1 MKKNKI
7 GLIILLI
14 GLILML
20 YPLLSDILFSYN
32 HSTAISKYE
41 ENVTIKAKDE
51 ILKMKEESE
60 KYNQELKDSEKG
72 QVKTP
77 DEVTEKGVSYLN
89 LLNQGDVLGY
99 IKIPKIDVNL
109 PIYHGVSNN
118 ILETGIG
125 HMERTSL
132 PTGKTNSHCV
142 LAGHSGLMKSR
153 LFDDID
159 KLEIGD
165 IFLITVL
172 DETYA
177 YEVDQIKVVE
187 PKETKDIE
195 IVEGKEYVTLLTCV
209 PYGIN
214 SHRLLVRGTG
224 IDETTLP
231 KEKLIEEKFAQE
243 NPEVK
248 EEIREKTDK
257 KVIFDITTVIEK
269 IRIALII
276 IFVIAIIIVKLYLN
290 DYDKRIKKRIR
301 KIKENEE
308 VSDTN
313 K

>member
-1 MKKNKI
+1 MKKNRI
-7 GLIILLI
+7 GLLILLI
-14 GLILML
+14 GLILIL
-20 YPLLSDILFSYN
+20 YPLLSDILFSFN

-41 ENVTIKAKDE
+41 DSVSVTTKEE
-51 ILKMKEESE
+51 ILKKKEESE

-118 ILETGIG
+118 VLETGIG

-132 PTGKTNSHCV
+132 PNGKTNSHCV

-165 IFLITVL
+165 IFLIKAL

-187 PKETKDIE
+187 PRETKDIE
-195 IVEGKEYVTLLTCV
+195 IVDGKEYVTLLTCV

-214 SHRLLVRGTG
+214 SHRLLVRGIG
-224 IDETTLP
+224 IDENTIP
-231 KEKLIEEKFAQE
+231 KEKLLEDKLAKE
-243 NPEVK
+243 NAEIK
-248 EEIREKTDK
+248 KEIREKTDK
-257 KVIFDITTVIEK
+257 KIILDITTIIEK
-269 IRIALII
+269 IRIVLII
-276 IFVIAIIIVKLYLN
+276 IFVIAIIIVKIYLD
-290 DYDKRIKKRIR
+290 DYDKRIKR
-301 KIKENEE
+301 KIKKLKEFEN
-308 VSDTN
+308 D